1 MRPFCEPSQACCP
14 DADAI
19 RRDSFKVV
27 LSPQNVAEAITV
39 APYSVAPKCRDHAIA
54 DLNLPS
60 GRKSTTSTR
69 TCPHKSRQA
78 TSRCARMCLSFGR
91 CEVAFRRC
99 RSKSTSRPLST
110 RGILAP
116 QLTAL
121 HLVRSLKR
129 FDVKQ
134 PNERLRKSTST
145 SAGALPRERFRANVR
160 SCSPRHGVASSHAR
174 VFMSFPNP
182 PSIMTERPKRL
193 E

>member
-27 LSPQNVAEAITV
+27 LSHSERGGSDKSRAIL
-39 APYSVAPKCRDHAIA
+39 YSVAPKCRDHAIA
-54 DLNLPS
+54 DLGLPS
-60 GRKSTTSTR
+60 GQKSTTSAR

-78 TSRCARMCLSFGR
+78 TSRCARMCLSSGR
-91 CEVAFRRC
+91 CEVAFRR
-99 RSKSTSRPLST
+99 RRWKSASRPLST
-110 RGILAP
+110 RGAP

-134 PNERLRKSTST
+134 PNERLRESTSNPT
-145 SAGALPRERFRANVR
+145 GALPREEFGANVR
-160 SCSPRHGVASSHAR
+160 SCSPKHGVASSHAQI
-174 VFMSFPNP
+174 FMSFPNP
-182 PSIMTERPKRL
+182 PSIMTKRPKRL
-193 E
+193 K